1 MNKGVLAAG
10 AVMLAIMALAVVNII
25 NNYST
30 GNELTESLLRE
41 TVESAMLDAVDVSY
55 YRVSGGVIRMDKEKF
70 AEVFVR
76 RFAESAAS
84 DKNYNIKIY
93 AVQEIPPKVTVQVG
107 SKTTATFQGEDFDI
121 VNRISGILETKFTE
135 HEVLGNG
142 TETQKEE

>member
-10 AVMLAIMALAVVNII
+10 AIMLAIMALAVVNII

-70 AEVFVR
+70 METFVR
-76 RFAESAAS
+76 RFAENVSS
-84 DKNYNIKIY
+84 DKNYNIRVY
-93 AVQEIPPKVTVQVG
+93 DLQELPPKVSVQVG

-121 VNRISGILETKFTE
+121 VNRITGILETKYTT
-135 HEVLGNG
+135 HELLDEAKGN
-142 TETQKEE
+142 KE

>member
-10 AVMLAIMALAVVNII
+10 AVMLAIMALAIVNII

-41 TVESAMLDAVDVSY
+41 TVESAMIDAVDMSY

-70 AEVFVR
+70 AEVFTR
-76 RFAESAAS
+76 RFAENVSS

-93 AVQEIPPKVTVQVG
+93 DMKEIPPKVSVQVG
-107 SKTTATFQGEDFDI
+107 SKTTATFQGDDFDI
-121 VNRISGILETKFTE
+121 VNRISGIIESKHYEPELKPEDA
-135 HEVLGNG
+135 NS
-142 TETQKEE
+142 

>member
-10 AVMLAIMALAVVNII
+10 ALILAIMALAIVNIV

-41 TVESAMLDAVDVSY
+41 TVESSMLDAVDISY

-70 AEVFVR
+70 VETFVR
-76 RFAESAAS
+76 RFAENVSS
-84 DKNYNIKIY
+84 NKNYDIRVYDVK
-93 AVQEIPPKVTVQVG
+93 EIPPKVSVQVG

-121 VNRISGILETKFTE
+121 VNRISGILETKYTTNE
-135 HEVLGNG
+135 LLDNES
-142 TETQKEE
+142 